1 MGVRATLIRLI
12 LGILHLY
19 YVFLI
24 YKYTMYNIPE
34 MTWVPITSTLSAKM
48 AQHQCTPDA
57 DGLNVVELIAA
68 LFDINPFTLRVA
80 LRGIVCFF
88 HTFENN

>member
-1 MGVRATLIRLI
+1 MIFLAKSKNF
-12 LGILHLY
+12 LGIPSFIWLGEE
-19 YVFLI
+19 F
-24 YKYTMYNIPE
+24 
-34 MTWVPITSTLSAKM
+34 SSKM

-57 DGLNVVELIAA
+57 VGLNVMELIPA